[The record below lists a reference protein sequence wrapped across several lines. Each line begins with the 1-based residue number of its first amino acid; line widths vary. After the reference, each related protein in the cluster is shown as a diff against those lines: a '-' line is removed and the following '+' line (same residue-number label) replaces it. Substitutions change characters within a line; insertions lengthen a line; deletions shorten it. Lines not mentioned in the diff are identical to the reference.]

1 MQIDKNMILDL
12 LRQRGEHEKADRAQQ
27 QLPDKVDHEQHA
39 GFLQDLGINPQEL
52 LSGKGI
58 PGL

>member
-12 LRQRGEHEKADRAQQ
+12 LRQRGEHDKADQAEQ
-27 QLPDKVDHEQHA
+27 QLPDQVDHEQHA
-39 GFLQDLGINPQEL
+39 GMLQNLGIDPKQL